1 MVYKK
6 GWSSSS
12 RMHFL
17 QENADMA
24 STGIFRNNDGALI
37 FGSSILHMVEHS
49 VPTSDKNLLFSC
61 FLRSGLAYTAFAIV
75 GIWPPANAFPTWYL
89 AAYLFHQSDLAY

>member
-1 MVYKK
+1 
-6 GWSSSS
+6 
-12 RMHFL
+12 MHFL

-24 STGIFRNNDGALI
+24 STGIFRNIDGALI
-37 FGSSILHMVEHS
+37 FGNSILHMVEHS

-75 GIWPPANAFPTWYL
+75 GM
-89 AAYLFHQSDLAY
+89 